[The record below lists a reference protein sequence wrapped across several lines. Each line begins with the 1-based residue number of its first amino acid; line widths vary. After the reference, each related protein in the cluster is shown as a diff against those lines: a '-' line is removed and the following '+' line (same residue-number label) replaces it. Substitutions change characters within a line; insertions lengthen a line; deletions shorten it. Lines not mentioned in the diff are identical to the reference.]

1 MIITTRVTVEEV
13 DIVMT
18 PETDHIMPA
27 VDIVITAGEDATIIA
42 KGKKQRRIKFHSLN
56 QYL

>member
-1 MIITTRVTVEEV
+1 
-13 DIVMT
+13 MT

-42 KGKKQRRIKFHSLN
+42 KGKKQRRIKFYSIN